1 VKPVTAAVIAVLAVL
16 AAACGGGH
24 PAGTSAHNPST
35 ANLRKAAHLPPCPR
49 PSGHGDLPAVALDCL
64 AGGPAV
70 RLDGLTGRP
79 TVVNLWA
86 SWCGPCREELPAFN
100 RLAATGKVRV
110 IGVASD
116 DDLRSALSY
125 AGALKLDFPS
135 LLDEHGA
142 LKARLGVPGLPATVL
157 LDGQGRIVRRHPGQL
172 TDASLADLLRTGLG
186 ITT

>member
-1 VKPVTAAVIAVLAVL
+1 MIVLLALAVL

-24 PAGTSAHNPST
+24 HSGTSAHNPST
-35 ANLRKAAHLPPCPR
+35 ASLRRAAHLPPCPR
-49 PSGHGDLPAVALDCL
+49 PSGHGELPAVTLDCL

-135 LLDEHGA
+135 LFDEHGS

-157 LDGQGRIVRRHPGQL
+157 LDGQGRVVRRHPGQL
-172 TDASLADLLRTGLG
+172 TEAGLADLLRTGLG